1 MKLFTLGFTQKS
13 ASQFF
18 ELLKQPGLKRVIDI
32 RLNNVSQLAGFT
44 KKDDLQFFL
53 REIPHI
59 DYVHSLDLAPTQ
71 EILDE
76 YKKNKGDWKVFEKKF
91 LNLMKKRKVETLFPK
106 TLFDGACLL
115 CSEPSHEHC
124 HRHFVAEY
132 LKASWGNID
141 IIHL

>member
-1 MKLFTLGFTQKS
+1 M
-13 ASQFF
+13 
-18 ELLKQPGLKRVIDI
+18 IDI

-59 DYVHSLDLAPTQ
+59 DYVHSIDLAPTQ

-91 LNLMKKRKVETLFPK
+91 LNLMKKRKVETLFSK